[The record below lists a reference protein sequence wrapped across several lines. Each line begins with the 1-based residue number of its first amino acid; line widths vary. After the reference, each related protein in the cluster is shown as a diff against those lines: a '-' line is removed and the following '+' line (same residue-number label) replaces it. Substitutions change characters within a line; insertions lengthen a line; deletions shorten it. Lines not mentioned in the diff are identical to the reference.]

1 MAVHGSCVA
10 SCRFPASAGADVTRE
25 ECLARF
31 LSAVRA
37 GRRGD
42 YNEAKAIV
50 ESVRSKAGKTV
61 AERAKKELWAYIKSD
76 KKA

>member
-1 MAVHGSCVA
+1 M
-10 SCRFPASAGADVTRE
+10 
-25 ECLARF
+25 
-31 LSAVRA
+31 SAVRA

-50 ESVRSKAGKTV
+50 ESVRSKAGKAA
-61 AERAKKELWAYIKSD
+61 AERAKAELWRFIKSD